1 MQIIIESRSGLE
13 RAIGFVATTAQ
24 YSIQTAGEIG
34 TVNSSGRSPAILQPE
49 SLISIIGRLT
59 YELAV
64 PVSRIIDSGTVS
76 LS

>member
-1 MQIIIESRSGLE
+1 MQIIIESRSSLE
-13 RAIGFVATTAQ
+13 RVDRFRSD
-24 YSIQTAGEIG
+24 YLRSIVQTADEIG

-64 PVSRIIDSGTVS
+64 PVSRIIDSSTVS